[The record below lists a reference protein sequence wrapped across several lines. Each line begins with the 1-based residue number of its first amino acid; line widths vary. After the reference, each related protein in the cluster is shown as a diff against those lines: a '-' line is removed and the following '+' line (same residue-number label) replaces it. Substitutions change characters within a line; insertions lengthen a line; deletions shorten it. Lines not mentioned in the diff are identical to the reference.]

1 MGGTYGTSLARK
13 YTSIKIVLIQYYFL
27 HEYRVH
33 VLAKL
38 EFGHEGVFVSEHGED
53 LCCALILLFTYPA
66 GALIFAYLARPSR
79 ISQGPDWDPRTSQRS
94 RRIQKKNGL
103 VIR

>member
-66 GALIFAYLARPSR
+66 VHLFSLTLLVRQGFPKGPTGTLAHRN
-79 ISQGPDWDPRTSQRS
+79 DLVETK
-94 RRIQKKNGL
+94 KKNGL